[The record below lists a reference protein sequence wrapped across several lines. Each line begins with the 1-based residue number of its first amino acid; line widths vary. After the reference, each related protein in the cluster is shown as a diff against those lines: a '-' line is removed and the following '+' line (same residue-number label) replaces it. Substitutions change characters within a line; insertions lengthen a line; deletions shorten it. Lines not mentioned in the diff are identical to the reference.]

1 MREFCLT
8 VIDRFHNQTDSALH
22 LLNILDILMVNVYQ
36 HIDLKVLHLQH
47 KSLLK
52 WIPSEIIFN
61 MQVVFMDTTPEML
74 PNKNYV
80 NLKFAITLEN
90 KQLSIQE
97 LIFMTKSFRT
107 CYNLKS
113 SISLSNTLNICLNIY
128 LIIIIMTTIFF
139 KYSSFLPCVFNL
151 SNSWLLIRTIS

>member
-1 MREFCLT
+1 
-8 VIDRFHNQTDSALH
+8 
-22 LLNILDILMVNVYQ
+22 
-36 HIDLKVLHLQH
+36 
-47 KSLLK
+47 
-52 WIPSEIIFN
+52 
-61 MQVVFMDTTPEML
+61 MDTTPEML
-74 PNKNYV
+74 TNKNYV

-90 KQLSIQE
+90 KQLFIQE

-113 SISLSNTLNICLNIY
+113 LKSISLSSTLNICLNIY

>member
-1 MREFCLT
+1 
-8 VIDRFHNQTDSALH
+8 
-22 LLNILDILMVNVYQ
+22 
-36 HIDLKVLHLQH
+36 
-47 KSLLK
+47 
-52 WIPSEIIFN
+52 
-61 MQVVFMDTTPEML
+61 MDTTPEML

-107 CYNLKS
+107 YCYNLKS